1 VNSLPKSRLD
11 GKISMFEGMDVH
23 KNYMQIAVM
32 DDKGKASEN
41 SRINNNNLE
50 QVGEFL
56 II

>member
-1 VNSLPKSRLD
+1 MNSLPKSRLD